1 MRSPRGYDHIAG
13 QNTNRVEALSDG
25 VFAVAL
31 TLLVLDIKVPI
42 SDTIH
47 SDRDLFVHF
56 TRVLPK
62 LLTYFMSFMT
72 LGIFW
77 MGHSTQFRYIER
89 SNRNLS
95 WITLFFLMVV
105 SLLPFTTAFLSEHI
119 HYRFSVVMYWFNI
132 LLCGLALLL
141 HWNYACS
148 NNFVQI
154 STHERKEITDAMNRR
169 IIVAQILYAFGAAL
183 CFFNTYVSI
192 GFIILV
198 QLNYALSLVTR
209 RFRM

>member
-1 MRSPRGYDHIAG
+1 
-13 QNTNRVEALSDG
+13 
-25 VFAVAL
+25 
-31 TLLVLDIKVPI
+31 
-42 SDTIH
+42 
-47 SDRDLFVHF
+47 
-56 TRVLPK
+56 
-62 LLTYFMSFMT
+62 MSFMT

-132 LLCGLALLL
+132 LLFGLALLL
-141 HWNYACS
+141 HWNYACR

-192 GFIILV
+192 GFIIVV